1 MRHLIDSLLV
11 LARLDSGEQ
20 PAQQTLC
27 ALDRV
32 AQGAVDL
39 LRPLAAECGIS
50 LQTDLKGAPCVGD
63 AEQLGQA
70 VTNLVSNAFYY
81 NRPQGEARVTVR
93 TEDDVAVL
101 TVSDNGQG
109 IAPEDLPHIFE
120 RFYRADKTRSYA
132 SGRIGLGLAI
142 TKAIVE
148 GHRGTICASSVIG
161 GGSTFTVR
169 LRGSIQKTL
178 VCREPW
184 FSVSNLLRR
193 AAWR

>member
-70 VTNLVSNAFYY
+70 VTNL
-81 NRPQGEARVTVR
+81 
-93 TEDDVAVL
+93 D
-101 TVSDNGQG
+101 GQG

-132 SGRIGLGLAI
+132 SGRIGLG
-142 TKAIVE
+142 
-148 GHRGTICASSVIG
+148 
-161 GGSTFTVR
+161 
-169 LRGSIQKTL
+169 
-178 VCREPW
+178 
-184 FSVSNLLRR
+184 
-193 AAWR
+193 